1 MRQITLTVLL
11 AVVAVTPLAAK
22 NDGDDA
28 NAQRLFK
35 NMEAK
40 LETAKTLSLSFDGKF
55 ETDSLPF
62 KGWTLKGTV
71 AVKDKQSRAEIS
83 GGKPGN
89 EPFKALTVSDGTQ
102 VVEIQESNRKTR
114 PASKVSIPNLLT
126 LVERPG
132 FMLMITPLP
141 PEPFANSDFDL
152 KDGFTVSGFKLGPKE
167 QIGARETQR
176 VDYTLS
182 VKGNSGTFPVSV
194 WIDSKT
200 SLPVKRQM
208 GTDAENVWYSETYDV
223 TLDGKVDPKTF
234 ELPK

>member
-1 MRQITLTVLL
+1 MRHITLTALIVLL
-11 AVVAVTPLAAK
+11 TVTTLAGE
-22 NDGDDA
+22 NDSDEA
-28 NAQRLFK
+28 SAQRLFK
-35 NMEAK
+35 KMEAK
-40 LETAKTLSLSFDGKF
+40 LETAKTLRLSFDSKF
-55 ETDSLPF
+55 ETDSPPF
-62 KGWTLKGTV
+62 KGWILKGTV

-83 GGKPGN
+83 RGKPGN

-102 VVEIQESNRKTR
+102 VVEIQEGNRKTR
-114 PASKVSIPNLLT
+114 PASKVSISNLLT

-132 FMLMITPLP
+132 FMMMTTPLP
-141 PEPFANSDFDL
+141 PEPFANPNFDL
-152 KDGFTVSGFKLGPKE
+152 KEGFSVSGFKLGPRE

-200 SLPVKRQM
+200 GLPVKRQV
-208 GTDAENVWYSETYDV
+208 GTDTEKVWYSENYEV